1 MLHPSSNIPS
11 HMVCKLEKKYHALIL
26 GLTTLLLLSSSCL
39 FGQNKQLTLGAGT
52 AATSRILLL
61 DENSFDENEIDAAN
75 YLEISKLSYD
85 LSAGFNYSINEK
97 HQFKL
102 GISHRWLKFGTRIYN
117 VPDSIFSPTDAFRI
131 KENIRQMQF
140 FTCFQYAYS
149 PNILSKRMSFFLG
162 SDLVFNYADYVI
174 GTVDYDANNNP
185 SFVGKAG
192 GDVTVFH
199 PVDIRLSIGGDL
211 LVWNQ
216 NRQTILIQLF
226 FGVYT
231 KPYNVFSSQRAGYL
245 PFKKYTNG
253 MVWDSGI
260 KLIYAFQLGKTTTP
274 ANID

>member
-1 MLHPSSNIPS
+1 
-11 HMVCKLEKKYHALIL
+11 MVCKVEKKYHALIL

-117 VPDSIFSPTDAFRI
+117 IPDSIKNPTGGSRI
-131 KENIRQMQF
+131 RENIRQKQF
-140 FTCFQYAYS
+140 FTCLQYAYS
-149 PNILSKRMSFFLG
+149 PNILSKRVSVFLE
-162 SDLVFNYADYVI
+162 SDLVFNYAAYVI
-174 GTVDYDANNNP
+174 GFSSYDANNNP
-185 SFVGKAG
+185 AFVGKTG
-192 GDVTVFH
+192 GKVTVFH
-199 PVDIRLSIGGDL
+199 PVDLRLSIGGDL
-211 LVWNQ
+211 LIWNQ
-216 NRQTILIQLF
+216 NKQTILIQLF
-226 FGVYT
+226 FGVYA
-231 KPYNVFSSQRAGYL
+231 KPYNAHASKGIGSYL
-245 PFKKYTNG
+245 PFKKDTNG
-253 MVWDSGI
+253 IVWDSGI
-260 KLIYAFQLGKTTTP
+260 KLVYAFQLGKTTTP